1 MRRWIAAALTLA
13 ALGGCNF
20 FGGTSSPPAS
30 VSGWYHLDRPGRATS
45 LSFGD
50 FNLAEVRDLGCDKV
64 LNGETQWTT
73 DGNAYFLPQWTTPTP
88 RFTAATSPDGGL
100 VASPGMYSTAEED
113 WFPGATCLI
122 CPQGD
127 AGVAVACD
135 APAVLD
141 GGT

>member
-1 MRRWIAAALTLA
+1 MRRGLVAAVTLGI
-13 ALGGCNF
+13 LGACNL
-20 FGGTSSPPAS
+20 FGGTTSPPTS
-30 VSGWYHLDRPGRATS
+30 FSGWFHVDRPGRATS

-73 DGNAYFLPQWTTPTP
+73 DGDVIVLPQWTTPAP
-88 RFTAATSPDGGL
+88 RFSQASSADGGL
-100 VASPGMYSTAEED
+100 VANPGMYGTGPEA
-113 WFPGATCLI
+113 WLPGATCLV